1 MRNLKIENATTTVMY
16 KVSSSKTRQAR
27 TAWADVQYGS
37 DEPAEAPVKQ
47 GRVAS
52 AVKDEKAGV
61 VAKAGNKASSRTSKV
76 APNKNINAKRREDSD
91 GSVDEDNGADSED
104 SSDSDDNTG
113 VELLHIEVPRLQAV
127 RVLKLRSD
135 LDYESFCEK
144 IARVLDCSANDP
156 PSSRKQGRLC

>member
-1 MRNLKIENATTTVMY
+1 MVRLTHRNLKIENATTTVMY

-37 DEPAEAPVKQ
+37 DEPAEAPVLEERVQVKTDQKKPQTTTHKQ

-104 SSDSDDNTG
+104 SSDSDLEG
-113 VELLHIEVPRLQAV
+113 HKPVAEGELHV
-127 RVLKLRSD
+127 
-135 LDYESFCEK
+135 
-144 IARVLDCSANDP
+144 
-156 PSSRKQGRLC
+156 